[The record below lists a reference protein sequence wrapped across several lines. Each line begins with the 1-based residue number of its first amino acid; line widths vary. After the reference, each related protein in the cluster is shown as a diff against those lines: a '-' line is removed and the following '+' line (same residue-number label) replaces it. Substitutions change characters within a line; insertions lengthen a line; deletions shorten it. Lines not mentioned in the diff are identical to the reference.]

1 MYIYAD
7 IYNTSH
13 INDHS
18 QSLLGNAWF
27 LPVFSSIIHLLL
39 IFGEMYSRMV
49 QVKFV
54 EEPY

>member
-1 MYIYAD
+1 MYMYAD